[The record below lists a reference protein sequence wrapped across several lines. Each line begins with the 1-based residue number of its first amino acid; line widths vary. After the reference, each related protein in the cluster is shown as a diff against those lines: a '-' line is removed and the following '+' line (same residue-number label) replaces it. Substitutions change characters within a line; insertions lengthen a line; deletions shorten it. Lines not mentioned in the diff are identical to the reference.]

1 LGTAATF
8 LMYLGAQWDY
18 RALAAVFV
26 RVALHRAT
34 VSAVVWSIVPGL
46 GLLDGYASRVLVGL
60 MFS

>member
-1 LGTAATF
+1 
-8 LMYLGAQWDY
+8 MYLGNQWDY
-18 RALAAVFV
+18 RALAAVFF

-34 VSAVVWSIVPGL
+34 VSAVVWRIVPGL